1 MNLDQAAK
9 HLAEK
14 YNPTPYSYQVRYWKS
29 RLVFAFLRGNLS
41 DTPTQ
46 EEVENWLE
54 NTASRQRVT
63 IQFDRDLHEKLQERF
78 RGKYGEMSDFVN
90 KVVRE
95 AL

>member
-1 MNLDQAAK
+1 MDLNEASLYIAK
-9 HLAEK
+9 K
-14 YNPTPYSYQVRYWKS
+14 FYDNPYEYQKKYWKS
-29 RLVFAFLRGNLS
+29 RLVFAFMRGNLS